1 VQNFGTNYISKKM
14 EAVKDVGV
22 LKRLMFATA
31 YIPRDIPHYWEIIAR
46 FGCLH
51 SSDKLTPQ
59 SVCTAMET
67 LQFVNPSAFCMDME
81 LTREIINLECE
92 QDKQVFGV
100 PLVPKPTICQFCG
113 SKLLLRGD
121 RPSRIT
127 LYTSNLGTIPGT
139 HYHKYCSKYRS
150 GCKFVQYYG
159 YSKSG
164 SDGYA
169 KYDGEWT
176 SLPYFISSQE
186 TGFELALLKNFDA
199 ELLIGQITYK
209 QKADIYNVTNGYDTT
224 RKVCSALVSAE
235 EKNGKKKHVQP
246 AHG

>member
-1 VQNFGTNYISKKM
+1 
-14 EAVKDVGV
+14 
-22 LKRLMFATA
+22 MFATA
-31 YIPRDIPHYWEIIAR
+31 FIPRDVPNYWEIIAR

-51 SSDKLTPQ
+51 SSDQLTPQ

-67 LQFVNPSAFCMDME
+67 LQFINPSAFCMDME
-81 LTREIINLECE
+81 LTSELVNMKYEE
-92 QDKQVFGV
+92 DKPIFGI
-100 PLVPKPTICQFCG
+100 PLTTMCQLCG

-164 SDGYA
+164 GDGYA
-169 KYDGEWT
+169 KYDAHWM

-199 ELLIGQITYK
+199 LDRSLTNRKLIYTMSPIVMIQQEK
-209 QKADIYNVTNGYDTT
+209 FVQRLSVQKKI
-224 RKVCSALVSAE
+224 L
-235 EKNGKKKHVQP
+235 GKKNICMGKLSKCHKGGQVT
-246 AHG
+246 